1 VEPVTAG
8 NEVVEDAI
16 AALRSGLPVV
26 LPTDTVYGLA
36 ANPYTEE
43 SVRRAYGLKG
53 RDDRQPSALVASDV
67 DMLLECLPELRS
79 RIGPI
84 LRALL
89 PGPLTLVVPNPA
101 RRFRWLTG
109 SRADTI
115 GVRVPRLP
123 EPAAE
128 ALSRAGAVMAT
139 SANLPGGPDPARLE
153 DVPAQILEGC
163 AVAIEGGDLP
173 GVPSTVI
180 DLTGESPKVL
190 REGALPADEA
200 LGHVAGL
207 IAE

>member
-1 VEPVTAG
+1 MGPVTAG
-8 NEVVEDAI
+8 SGTIEDAI

-36 ANPYTEE
+36 ANPYREE
-43 SVRRAYGLKG
+43 SARRAYRLKG
-53 RDDRQPSALVASDV
+53 RDDQQPSALLASDV

-79 RIGPI
+79 RVGPI
-84 LRALL
+84 LRSLL

-101 RRFRWLTG
+101 RRYRWLTG
-109 SRADTI
+109 SRPHTI

-128 ALSRAGAVMAT
+128 VLSRAGSVMAT
-139 SANLPGGPDPARLE
+139 SANLPGEPDPARLE
-153 DVPAQILEGC
+153 DVPEQILEGC
-163 AVAIEGGDLP
+163 AVAIDGGELP

-180 DLTGESPKVL
+180 DLTGASPKVL
-190 REGALPADEA
+190 REGAVSADEA
-200 LGHVAGL
+200 LEHVAGL

>member
-8 NEVVEDAI
+8 NEVIEGAI
-16 AALRSGLPVV
+16 AALCSGLPVV

-43 SVRRAYGLKG
+43 SVRRAYRLKG

-67 DMLLECLPELRS
+67 DMLLECLPELRG
-79 RIGPI
+79 RVGLI

-109 SRADTI
+109 PRADTI

-128 ALSRAGAVMAT
+128 AVSRAGAVMAT

-163 AVAIEGGDLP
+163 AVAIDGGDPP

-190 REGALPADEA
+190 REGAVPAHEA

>member
-8 NEVVEDAI
+8 SEVVEEAI

-26 LPTDTVYGLA
+26 VPTDTVYGLA

-43 SVRRAYGLKG
+43 SVRRAYSLKG

-79 RIGPI
+79 RVGPI
-84 LRALL
+84 LRSVL

-123 EPAAE
+123 EPAAQ

-139 SANLPGGPDPARLE
+139 SANLPGGADPARLE

-163 AVAIEGGDLP
+163 AVAIDGGDLP

-190 REGALPADEA
+190 REGAVPADEA
-200 LGHVAGL
+200 LGHIAGL

>member
-8 NEVVEDAI
+8 NEVAEDAI
-16 AALRSGLPVV
+16 AALRSGRPVV

-43 SVRRAYGLKG
+43 SVRRAYRLKG

-79 RIGPI
+79 RVGPI

-128 ALSRAGAVMAT
+128 VLSHAGAVMAT
-139 SANLPGGPDPARLE
+139 SANLPGGPNPARLE

-163 AVAIEGGDLP
+163 AVAIDGGDLP

-190 REGALPADEA
+190 REGAVPADEA
-200 LGHVAGL
+200 LGHIAGL